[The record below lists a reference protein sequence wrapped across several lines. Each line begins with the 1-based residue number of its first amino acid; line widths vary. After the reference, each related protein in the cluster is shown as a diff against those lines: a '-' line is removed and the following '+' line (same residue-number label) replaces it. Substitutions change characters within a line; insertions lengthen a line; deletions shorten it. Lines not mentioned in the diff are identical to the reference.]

1 MAAFTTTSPA
11 SGLVIKTLIL
21 VAVVAIGALAG
32 SYLMQDS
39 ASGADVDDVVGTQS
53 APVQPS
59 LAKAVDR
66 LSPPPPAV
74 TSGKRAKTIS

>member
-39 ASGADVDDVVGTQS
+39 ASGADVDDVVGVQS

-59 LAKAVDR
+59 PAKVVDR
-66 LSPPPPAV
+66 LSPPPAMA
-74 TSGKRAKTIS
+74 SGKHAKTIS